1 MLLIEYHVY
10 LSLHPLRSGLYTFT
24 HQSSIDSLVES
35 NILSAI
41 FYKLRESMNALSL
54 QAKFIRIRSNKLFEI
69 FVISVIIFS
78 ALLVGAKTY
87 EMSVAMYHVTQFL
100 DWFISAFFL
109 TEITIRFL
117 AEERKRDFFKNFWNI
132 FDTLIVIVSL
142 IPAEDADLAVI
153 ARLVRVFRVLRMISI
168 IPELR
173 ILLVSLVKALPQLGY
188 VMLLMFIIFY
198 IYAAIGSTLFE
209 SINPDLWGDIA
220 ISLLTLF
227 RVMTFEDWTDVMY
240 ETMEVYPLSW
250 VFYLTFIFFTA
261 FAFLNMVIGIV
272 VSVMEQENEL
282 ARKQKAKEDAAEHDL
297 EEEPTLS
304 DLLVHIKGLQQQVEQ
319 LSAQTSKQEKV

>member
-1 MLLIEYHVY
+1 MKV
-10 LSLHPLRSGLYTFT
+10 ST
-24 HQSSIDSLVES
+24 
-35 NILSAI
+35 
-41 FYKLRESMNALSL
+41 L
-54 QAKFIRIRSNKLFEI
+54 QAKFIEIRSNKLFEI
-69 FVISVIIFS
+69 FVVSVIIFS

-87 EMSVAMYHVTQFL
+87 EMSATIYSIAKFF

-117 AEERKRDFFKNFWNI
+117 AERRKRDFFKDFWNI
-132 FDTLIVIVSL
+132 FDTLIVIISL
-142 IPAEDADLAVI
+142 IPADNTELALV

-173 ILLVSLVKALPQLGY
+173 ILLVSLIKAMPQLGY

-198 IYAAIGSTLFE
+198 IYAAVGSTLFAT
-209 SINPDLWGDIA
+209 INPDLWGNII

-240 ETMEVYPLSW
+240 ETMDVYPFSW
-250 VFYLTFIFFTA
+250 VFYLSFIFFTA

-272 VSVMEQENEL
+272 VNVMEQENTK
-282 ARKQKAKEDAAEHDL
+282 ARVEAL
-297 EEEPTLS
+297 EEEGEPSLKEIS
-304 DLLVHIKGLQQQVEQ
+304 EQISKLQLQIA
-319 LSAQTSKQEKV
+319 SMHNNKVP

>member
-1 MLLIEYHVY
+1 MQASE
-10 LSLHPLRSGLYTFT
+10 
-24 HQSSIDSLVES
+24 
-35 NILSAI
+35 
-41 FYKLRESMNALSL
+41 L
-54 QAKFIRIRSNKLFEI
+54 QNKFERIRANKWFET
-69 FVISVIIFS
+69 FVVSVIIVS

-87 EMSVAMYHVTQFL
+87 ELPAGLSSVTLFL

-117 AEERKRDFFKNFWNI
+117 AEQRKRHFFNSFWNW
-132 FDTLIVIVSL
+132 FDTLIVVISL
-142 IPAEDADLAVI
+142 IPADDTELALI

-209 SINPDLWGDIA
+209 TINPVLWGDIT
-220 ISLLTLF
+220 ISMLTLF
-227 RVMTFEDWTDVMY
+227 RIMTFEDWTDVMY
-240 ETMEVYPLSW
+240 ETQEVYSLSW
-250 VFYLTFIFFTA
+250 IFYLTFIFFTA

-272 VSVMEQENEL
+272 VNVMERENEK
-282 ARKQKAKEDAAEHDL
+282 ARAEKQAALVAEQKAQGYV
-297 EEEPTLS
+297 EPTLN
-304 DLLVHIKGLQQQVEQ
+304 DVLAEIRALKAQINERALETGRDNVHE
-319 LSAQTSKQEKV
+319 

>member
-1 MLLIEYHVY
+1 
-10 LSLHPLRSGLYTFT
+10 
-24 HQSSIDSLVES
+24 
-35 NILSAI
+35 
-41 FYKLRESMNALSL
+41 MNASTL
-54 QAKFIRIRSNKLFEI
+54 QAKFIRIRSNKLFET
-69 FVISVIIFS
+69 FVVSVIVFS

-87 EMSVAMYHVTQFL
+87 DMSGLAYKLTHLL

-109 TEITIRFL
+109 IEISIRFL
-117 AEERKRDFFKNFWNI
+117 AEPRKRDFFKTFWNI
-132 FDTLIVIVSL
+132 FDTLIVLVSL
-142 IPAEDADLAVI
+142 IPADNADLAII

-173 ILLVSLVKALPQLGY
+173 ILLVSLLKALPQLGY

-209 SINPDLWGDIA
+209 TINPTLWGDIT

-240 ETMEVYPLSW
+240 ETMEFYPLSW
-250 VFYLTFIFFTA
+250 IFYLTFIFFTA

-272 VSVMEQENEL
+272 VNVMEQENAK
-282 ARKQKAKEDAAEHDL
+282 ARAEAL
-297 EEEPTLS
+297 EEEGEPSLKEIS
-304 DLLVHIKGLQQQVEQ
+304 NQIKALQQQVAAQ
-319 LSAQTSKQEKV
+319 NRLSDHP

>member
-1 MLLIEYHVY
+1 M
-10 LSLHPLRSGLYTFT
+10 
-24 HQSSIDSLVES
+24 QA
-35 NILSAI
+35 SA
-41 FYKLRESMNALSL
+41 L
-54 QAKFIRIRSNKLFEI
+54 QNKFERIRANKWFEI
-69 FVISVIIFS
+69 FVVSVIVVS

-87 EMSVAMYHVTQFL
+87 ELPNGMATVTVFL

-117 AEERKRDFFKNFWNI
+117 AEKRKMQFFKSFWNW
-132 FDTLIVIVSL
+132 FDTLIVIISL
-142 IPAEDADLAVI
+142 IPADDAELALI

-209 SINPDLWGDIA
+209 NINPVLWGDIT
-220 ISLLTLF
+220 ISMLTLF

-240 ETMEVYPLSW
+240 ETQEVYPLSW
-250 VFYLTFIFFTA
+250 IFYLTFIFFTA

-272 VSVMEQENEL
+272 VNVMERENEKARAEKQAELL
-282 ARKQKAKEDAAEHDL
+282 AEL
-297 EEEPTLS
+297 EAQGNVEPTLK
-304 DLLVHIKGLQQQVEQ
+304 DVMAELNEIKAQ
-319 LSAQTSKQEKV
+319 LNKGDKSLP

>member
-1 MLLIEYHVY
+1 MQASEL
-10 LSLHPLRSGLYTFT
+10 
-24 HQSSIDSLVES
+24 QSRFE
-35 NILSAI
+35 
-41 FYKLRESMNALSL
+41 
-54 QAKFIRIRSNKLFEI
+54 RIRANKWFEA
-69 FVISVIIFS
+69 FVVSVIVIS

-87 EMSVAMYHVTQFL
+87 ELPAGFGSVTLLL

-117 AEERKRDFFKNFWNI
+117 GERRKRNFFKSFWNV
-132 FDTLIVIVSL
+132 FDTVIVIISL
-142 IPAEDADLAVI
+142 IPADDTELALI

-198 IYAAIGSTLFE
+198 IYAAVGSTLFGD
-209 SINPDLWGDIA
+209 INPILWGDIT

-250 VFYLTFIFFTA
+250 VYYLTFIFFTA

-272 VSVMEQENEL
+272 VNVMERENEK
-282 ARKQKAKEDAAEHDL
+282 AREEKEALLRAEL
-297 EEEPTLS
+297 EAEGHSEPTLQ
-304 DLLVHIKGLQQQVEQ
+304 DVMAELT
-319 LSAQTSKQEKV
+319 ASKAKLEKQ

>member
-1 MLLIEYHVY
+1 
-10 LSLHPLRSGLYTFT
+10 
-24 HQSSIDSLVES
+24 
-35 NILSAI
+35 
-41 FYKLRESMNALSL
+41 MNASSL
-54 QAKFIRIRSNKLFEI
+54 QAKFIQIRSNKLFEI
-69 FVISVIIFS
+69 FVVTVIVFS

-87 EMSVAMYHVTQFL
+87 EMSETTLYFAKFL
-100 DWFISAFFL
+100 DWFISGFFL

-117 AEERKRDFFKNFWNI
+117 AEPRKRDFFKSFWNM
-132 FDTLIVIVSL
+132 FDTLIVIISL
-142 IPAEDADLAVI
+142 IPADDTELALI

-209 SINPDLWGDIA
+209 AINPVLWGDIT

-240 ETMEVYPLSW
+240 ETMEVYPMSW
-250 VFYLTFIFFTA
+250 LFYLSFIFFTA

-272 VSVMEQENEL
+272 VGVMEQENAI
-282 ARKQKAKEDAAEHDL
+282 ARAEAL
-297 EEEPTLS
+297 EEEGEPSLK
-304 DLLVHIKGLQQQVEQ
+304 DI
-319 LSAQTSKQEKV
+319 SAQITQLHIQLNKMADKTNAL

>member
-1 MLLIEYHVY
+1 
-10 LSLHPLRSGLYTFT
+10 
-24 HQSSIDSLVES
+24 
-35 NILSAI
+35 
-41 FYKLRESMNALSL
+41 MNALSL
-54 QAKFIRIRSNKLFEI
+54 QKQFIRIRSNKLFEF
-69 FVISVIIFS
+69 FVIAVIVFS

-87 EMSVAMYHVTQFL
+87 EMSGTMHHITMFL

-117 AEERKRDFFKNFWNI
+117 AEQHKRNFFKSIWNL
-132 FDTLIVIVSL
+132 FDTLIVLVSL
-142 IPAEDADLAVI
+142 IPAENADLAII

-173 ILLVSLVKALPQLGY
+173 ILLVSLLKAMPQLGY

-198 IYAAIGSTLFE
+198 IYAAVGSTLFE
-209 SINPDLWGDIA
+209 TINPVLWGDIT

-250 VFYLTFIFFTA
+250 IFYLTFIFFTA

-272 VSVMEQENEL
+272 VNVMEQENAKARAETL
-282 ARKQKAKEDAAEHDL
+282 AETL
-297 EEEPTLS
+297 EEQNEPS
-304 DLLVHIKGLQQQVEQ
+304 LQDISQQIRALERQ
-319 LSAQTSKQEKV
+319 ISALGKHQETTKESA